1 MRPRFKSGR
10 VKITKLGLKVVKH
23 LQLIRKIEK
32 YGFSMVPLRSQEK
45 YMAQALENHFPT
57 TERFQDFISRH
68 LLPCRVSL
76 YKLIISFVRKFFFA
90 SFYDIKTLGVTF
102 CVAMETYRIYTC
114 IEHMEYL
121 ELNSITF

>member
-23 LQLIRKIEK
+23 LQLILKIEK
-32 YGFSMVPLRSQEK
+32 YGFNMVPLRSQEK
-45 YMAQALENHFPT
+45 YRAQALENHFPM
-57 TERFQDFISRH
+57 TERFHDFISS
-68 LLPCRVSL
+68 V
-76 YKLIISFVRKFFFA
+76 YMKK
-90 SFYDIKTLGVTF
+90 
-102 CVAMETYRIYTC
+102 YRIYTC